1 MLLAR
6 PVKLMNV
13 DKSIEIKIVIAP
25 SKFAELIKLMPDHA
39 KGRGEKTRVI
49 YWFIDEGMRATLAK
63 SQQEP
68 RPNYGSNRD
77 YLRRG

>member
-1 MLLAR
+1 MEEG
-6 PVKLMNV
+6 
-13 DKSIEIKIVIAP
+13 KSIEIKIVIAP
-25 SKFAELIKLMPDHA
+25 SKLAELIKLMPDHA

-68 RPNYGSNRD
+68 RPNHSNRD

>member
-1 MLLAR
+1 M
-6 PVKLMNV
+6 
-13 DKSIEIKIVIAP
+13 DEGKSIEIKIVIAP
-25 SKFAELIKLMPDHA
+25 SKLAELIKLMPDHA

-49 YWFIDEGMRATLAK
+49 YWFIDEGYRAAIAK

-68 RPNYGSNRD
+68 RPNHSNRD

>member
-1 MLLAR
+1 
-6 PVKLMNV
+6 
-13 DKSIEIKIVIAP
+13 
-25 SKFAELIKLMPDHA
+25 MPDCE
-39 KGRGEKTRVI
+39 KGKGYRTEII
-49 YWFIDEGMRATLAK
+49 YFFIREGYLATKNK

>member
-1 MLLAR
+1 M
-6 PVKLMNV
+6 
-13 DKSIEIKIVIAP
+13 DEGKSIEIKIVIAP

-68 RPNYGSNRD
+68 RQNHSNRD
-77 YLRRG
+77 YLRRS

>member
-1 MLLAR
+1 MD
-6 PVKLMNV
+6 

-25 SKFAELIKLMPDHA
+25 SKLAELIKLMPDHA

-49 YWFIDEGMRATLAK
+49 YWFIDEGMRATLTK

-68 RPNYGSNRD
+68 RPNHSNRD

>member
-1 MLLAR
+1 MD
-6 PVKLMNV
+6 

-25 SKFAELIKLMPDHA
+25 SKLAELIKLMPDHA
-39 KGRGEKTRVI
+39 KGRGERTRVI
-49 YWFIDEGMRATLAK
+49 YWFIDEGMRATKNK

-68 RPNYGSNRD
+68 RPNHSNRD